1 MTTRRQFLTASAATL
16 AGAALAPVAPAPA
29 IEPIVRNG
37 KPHIRL
43 SLAAY
48 SYRKYL
54 DLKKPAMPPMTLED
68 FAEVA
73 ASLDLDAIEPTEYYF
88 KDKAPEY
95 MAHLKGKCTRLG
107 LDISGTAV
115 GNKFCLRD
123 PDKLRQEINLVKTWT
138 ENTARLGGKTIR
150 IFAGSLEKG
159 DSEEEARKRCIASI
173 QECCDHGAKFGVI
186 LALENHGGIV
196 STAEQMLSIIKEI
209 KHDWFGVN
217 LDTGNFHTADP
228 YGDIARIAPYAVVVQ
243 VKTEIHRAGEKKKE
257 DADLK
262 RLVDILRAV
271 NYRGYVE
278 LEYEAAEDPKI
289 GVPKAIA
296 ALKKLV

>member
-1 MTTRRQFLTASAATL
+1 MTSRRQFLTASAATL
-16 AGAALAPVAPAPA
+16 AGTTLAPLRPSPA
-29 IEPIVRNG
+29 IEPIKRTG
-37 KPHIRL
+37 KPHLRL

-48 SYRKYL
+48 SYREYL
-54 DLKKPAMPPMTLED
+54 DLKKPTMTLDD
-68 FAEVA
+68 FAELA
-73 ASLDLDAIEPTEYYF
+73 ADLDIDAIEPTAYYF
-88 KDKAPEY
+88 KDTSPQY

-123 PDKLRQEINLVKTWT
+123 SAKLRQEIDMVKMWT
-138 ENTARLGGKTIR
+138 ENAARLGAKTVR

-159 DSEEEARKRCIASI
+159 DPEEAARKRCVEAI
-173 QECCDHGAKFGVI
+173 QESCDHAAKFGVI

-196 STAEQMLSIIKEI
+196 STAEQMLTIIKEV

-228 YGDIARIAPYAVVVQ
+228 YADLAKIAPYAVVCQ
-243 VKTEIHRAGEKKKE
+243 IKTEIHRDKQQKE

-262 RLVDILRAV
+262 KLLDILRAV
-271 NYRGYVE
+271 NYRGYVA
-278 LEYEAAEDPKI
+278 LEFEAKENPKV
-289 GVPKAIA
+289 GVPRAIA
-296 ALKKLV
+296 ALKKLVS